1 MSIRNSEFSQLRQ
14 IMNIDDKSDSKFEID
29 EQKRKKQKKRQ
40 QLDKKTQ
47 TKQRALMKDDL

>member
-1 MSIRNSEFSQLRQ
+1 MSIRDSELNQLRQ

-29 EQKRKKQKKRQ
+29 EQKREKQKKRQ